1 MTMPSTLHPDDERLA
16 ALAGADP
23 DARADRALAAHVT
36 GCDRCGPLVA
46 DLSSLHLALSSL
58 PDVVPSRPLR
68 LLPPVAEPAPRRGM
82 LAGWLRWVTTP
93 AMAAGAL
100 LVLVGAM
107 GSSGAL
113 RTFAPVLD
121 ATFASQR
128 AAENWFSSPEV
139 AAPGAQSGEDSSL
152 GGIAASAPP
161 SAAPPTD
168 RNYENSSGGTP
179 WLPLMAVGVALV
191 SGAALLR
198 YAVVPR
204 AG

>member
-1 MTMPSTLHPDDERLA
+1 MTMHTTSHPDDERLA
-16 ALAGADP
+16 ALAGADR

-36 GCDRCGPLVA
+36 ACDRCGPLVA
-46 DLSSLHLALSSL
+46 DLSSLQLALSSL

-68 LLPPVAEPAPRRGM
+68 LLPPMAEPAPRRGM

-128 AAENWFSSPEV
+128 AAETWFSSAEV
-139 AAPGAQSGEDSSL
+139 GAPGAQSGDSSL

-161 SAAPPTD
+161 SAAPTTD
-168 RNYENSSGGTP
+168 RNSENSSGGTP
-179 WLPLMAVGVALV
+179 WLPLIAVGVALV